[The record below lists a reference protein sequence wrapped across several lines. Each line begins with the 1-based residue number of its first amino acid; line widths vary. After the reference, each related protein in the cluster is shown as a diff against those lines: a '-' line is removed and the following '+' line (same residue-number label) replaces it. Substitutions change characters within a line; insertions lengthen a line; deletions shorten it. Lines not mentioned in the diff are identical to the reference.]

1 MIPSDEYE
9 AYDGLGLAEL
19 VRGGDVTPKDLVA
32 CAIERIEALNPTLN
46 AVVNRMFASA
56 HQAAEGPLP
65 EGPFSGV
72 PFLLKDLLAAF
83 GGQPLTASCRFLS
96 GYTPV
101 RDSELVARYK
111 RAGLIVLGQTNAP
124 EFGIMPVTEP
134 RFRGPTHN
142 PWNLNHT
149 PGGSSGGAAAAVAAG
164 FVPMAH
170 GNDGGGS
177 IRIPASC
184 CGLFGLKPTRG
195 RNPLGPEIG
204 NGWVGFVQD
213 HVLTRSVRDSAAMLD
228 ATQGPDL
235 GAPYCAPPVTGSFG
249 DEVGREPTRL
259 RIGFTAKSLFGR
271 STHPDCAAAI
281 DDAAKLCESLG
292 HSVEE
297 ASPDFDRAYLVH
309 CFLVLLAAETA
320 RVIRWAGEQVNRT
333 PRPDGFEPQTWI
345 LGLIGRSV
353 SGEEHAEAL
362 EASSMAG
369 RRIAGFFQTFD
380 LLMTPTMAFP
390 PVRIGHFDL
399 TARQAVELSL
409 LRRLPLKRL
418 LDKVLD
424 VLSGE
429 VFEAT
434 GNTML
439 FNMTGQPAVSV
450 PLCWSDAGLPIGI
463 QFVARFGDE
472 ATLFRLA
479 SQLEQARPWFDRRPP
494 PPDT

>member
-1 MIPSDEYE
+1 M
-9 AYDGLGLAEL
+9 
-19 VRGGDVTPKDLVA
+19 TPKELVA
-32 CAIERIEALNPTLN
+32 CAIERIEARNPVLN

-56 HQAAEGPLP
+56 REVAQGPLP
-65 EGPFSGV
+65 DGPFSGV

-83 GGQPLTASCRFLS
+83 GGQPLTASCRFLA
-96 GYTPV
+96 GFTPEG
-101 RDSELVARYK
+101 DSELVCRHK
-111 RAGLIVLGQTNAP
+111 RAGLIVVGQTNTP
-124 EFGIMPVTEP
+124 EFGIMPVTES
-134 RFRGPTHN
+134 RFRGPAHN
-142 PWNLNHT
+142 PWNIDHT
-149 PGGSSGGAAAAVAAG
+149 PGGSSGGSAAAVAAG
-164 FVPMAH
+164 FVPIAH

-204 NGWVGFVQD
+204 DGWGGFVQD

-249 DEVGREPTRL
+249 DEGGRDPARL
-259 RIGFTAKSLFGR
+259 RIAFTARSLFGR
-271 STHPDCAAAI
+271 STHPDCAAAVEE
-281 DDAAKLCESLG
+281 AAKLCESLG

-297 ASPDFDRAYLVH
+297 APPAFDRAYLVH

-320 RVIRWAGEQVNRT
+320 RVIRWAGKQMNRT

-345 LGLIGRSV
+345 LGLIGRSATA
-353 SGEEHAEAL
+353 EDHAEAL
-362 EASSMAG
+362 EAAYMAG

-380 LLMTPTMAFP
+380 VLMTPTMAHP
-390 PVRIGHFDL
+390 PARIGHFDL
-399 TARQAVELSL
+399 TTRQALELSVI
-409 LRRLPLKRL
+409 RRLPLKRL

-439 FNMTGQPAVSV
+439 FNMTGQPAASV
-450 PLCWSDAGLPIGI
+450 PLCWNAAGLPIGV

-479 SQLEQARPWFDRRPP
+479 GQLEQARPWFDRRPP
-494 PPDT
+494 RLDT

>member
-1 MIPSDEYE
+1 MLRPDEYE
-9 AYDGLGLAEL
+9 AHDGLGLADL
-19 VRGGDVTPKDLVA
+19 VRRGEATPKELVA

-56 HQAAEGPLP
+56 YRAAEGPLP
-65 EGPFSGV
+65 DGPFTGA
-72 PFLLKDLLAAF
+72 PFLLKDLLAALE
-83 GGQPLTASCRFLS
+83 GQPLTASCRFLS
-96 GYTPV
+96 GHKAAQ
-101 RDSELVARYK
+101 DSELVVRYK
-111 RAGLIVLGQTNAP
+111 RAGLIFVGQTNTP
-124 EFGIMPVTEP
+124 ELGIMPVSES
-134 RFRGPTHN
+134 RFRGPAYN
-142 PWNLNHT
+142 PWNRAHT

-204 NGWVGFVQD
+204 NGWAGFIQD

-228 ATQGPDL
+228 ATQGPDT
-235 GAPYCAPPVTGSFG
+235 GAPYFAPPVTGSFA
-249 DEVGREPTRL
+249 DQVGLDPGRL
-259 RIGFTAKSLFGR
+259 RIGFTTKSLFGR
-271 STHPDCAAAI
+271 STHPDCVAAVE
-281 DDAAKLCESLG
+281 DAARLCESLG

-297 ASPDFDRAYLVH
+297 AGPDFDRAHLVR

-320 RVIRWAGEQVNRT
+320 RVIQWAGEQMGRT
-333 PRPDGFEPQTWI
+333 PRPDGFEPQTWT
-345 LGLIGRSV
+345 LGLIGHSL
-353 SGEEHAEAL
+353 SAAQHAEAL
-362 EASSMAG
+362 ERAYLAG
-369 RRIAGFFQTFD
+369 RRIAEFFQAFD
-380 LLMTPTMAFP
+380 LLMTPTMACP

-399 TARQAVELSL
+399 TALQAVQLSL

-418 LDKVLD
+418 LDKVLE

-429 VFEAT
+429 VFDAT

-439 FNMTGQPAVSV
+439 FNMTGQPAASV

-463 QFVARFGDE
+463 QFAARFGDE
-472 ATLFRLA
+472 VTLFRLA
-479 SQLEQARPWFDRRPP
+479 GQLEKARPWFDRRPP
-494 PPDT
+494 RPDT

>member
-1 MIPSDEYE
+1 MLSMNEYE
-9 AYDGLGLAEL
+9 AHDGLGLAAL
-19 VRGGDVTPKDLVA
+19 VRNGDVSPKDLIA
-32 CAIERIEALNPTLN
+32 CAVERIEALNPTLN

-56 HQAAEGPLP
+56 YRTAEGSLL

-83 GGQPLTASCRFLS
+83 GGRPLTASCRFLS

-101 RDSELVARYK
+101 KDSELVARYK
-111 RAGLIVLGQTNAP
+111 RAGLIVLGQTNVP

-134 RFRGPTHN
+134 RFRGPAHN
-142 PWNLNHT
+142 PWNLAHT

-164 FVPMAH
+164 IVPMAH

-195 RNPLGPEIG
+195 RNPLGPDVG
-204 NGWVGFVQD
+204 DCWCGFVQD

-228 ATQGPDL
+228 ATHGQDP
-235 GAPYCAPPVTGSFG
+235 GAPYSAPPVAGPFR
-249 DEVGREPTRL
+249 DEVGRDPGRL
-259 RIGFTAKSLFGR
+259 RIAFTAKSLFGR
-271 STHPDCAAAI
+271 STHPDCAAAVE
-281 DDAAKLCESLG
+281 DAAALCQSLG

-297 ASPDFDRAYLVH
+297 ASPVFDREHLVH

-320 RVIRWAGEQVNRT
+320 RMIGWAGRQVGRL

-345 LGLIGRSV
+345 LGLIGRKLSAA
-353 SGEEHAEAL
+353 EHAEAL
-362 EASSMAG
+362 EEAHMAG
-369 RRIAGFFQTFD
+369 RRVASFFQTFD
-380 LLMTPTMAFP
+380 LLMTPTMAYP
-390 PVRIGHFDL
+390 PVRLGHFDL
-399 TARQAVELSL
+399 TAVQALQLAL
-409 LRRLPLKRL
+409 LRRLPLRRL

-439 FNMTGQPAVSV
+439 FNMTGQPAASV
-450 PLCWSDAGLPIGI
+450 PLCWNDAGLPIGI

-479 SQLEQARPWFDRRPP
+479 GQLEQARPWFDRRPP
-494 PPDT
+494 RPDS